1 MKRCT
6 VNVVHSQ
13 EHITFSA
20 STRSCCAS
28 RQGRG
33 PSFLPIQS
41 IFEKQAQRQLPSDT
55 LLATWTLLF
64 APHITSSPPMP
75 IGAYEVLWAV
85 AAYSINNYVLRRA
98 VADYLRPPLLAFSL
112 LLVLAIFAYLDWF
125 SFRFLFV
132 RSQLNYEEL
141 VPIL

>member
-1 MKRCT
+1 
-6 VNVVHSQ
+6 
-13 EHITFSA
+13 
-20 STRSCCAS
+20 
-28 RQGRG
+28 
-33 PSFLPIQS
+33 
-41 IFEKQAQRQLPSDT
+41 
-55 LLATWTLLF
+55 
-64 APHITSSPPMP
+64 MP